1 MCCRLRNYL
10 DALRCASSSWSSC
23 STFYVSVT
31 VVTQQTASVHFTVCT
46 VLTLCSNINNPFL
59 LLTFSFTIASHYWDA
74 DTGEN
79 DCFSGKGHSNQV
91 SKAVVNDA
99 DELVTCSMD
108 DTLRFTNINKKEYR
122 WGSSC
127 AAVQITTVR

>member
-1 MCCRLRNYL
+1 MLCGQASVTQFLFIERVYCRLRYYL
-10 DALRCASSSWSSC
+10 DALRHASSSWSSC
-23 STFYVSVT
+23 LTFYVSVT
-31 VVTQQTASVHFTVCT
+31 VVTQTNYI
-46 VLTLCSNINNPFL
+46 CSL
-59 LLTFSFTIASHYWDA
+59 LLTLSFTIASHYWDA

-91 SKAVVNDA
+91 SKAVINDA

-122 WGSSC
+122 
-127 AAVQITTVR
+127 